1 VSDKTHKTIRIKW
14 VRSGIGFTYH
24 QKTIVRSLGL
34 KRLNQIVVRPD
45 TPQVRGIVAAVP
57 HLLVIVPETPAPA
70 WASVP
75 EYTVHPPEVVVA
87 APSEPAAEAA
97 GAKATSEMG
106 TVETMATA
114 EAVEAAMGQEEPPPA
129 ELAKPAK
136 SARKKAEK
144 PPAKAAAKKAKAA
157 LAEEAKPKAAKKKEP
172 PKKESKT
179 AKASR
184 K

>member
-14 VRSGIGFTYH
+14 VRSGIGFTHH

-34 KRLNQIVVRPD
+34 KRLNQTVVRPD
-45 TPQVRGIVAAVP
+45 TPQVRGIVAAVR
-57 HLLVIVPETPAPA
+57 HLLVIVPETPALA
-70 WASVP
+70 WAAVP
-75 EYTVHPPEVVVA
+75 EYTVHPPEVALA
-87 APSEPAAEAA
+87 APGELAAEAA
-97 GAKATSEMG
+97 GAKATSEVG
-106 TVETMATA
+106 TVETMGTA
-114 EAVEAAMGQEEPPPA
+114 EVAEAAMGQEEPQP
-129 ELAKPAK
+129 AKPAK

-144 PPAKAAAKKAKAA
+144 PSAKAAAKKAKAA
-157 LAEEAKPKAAKKKEP
+157 PAEEAKPKAAKKKEP